1 MGHTLVF
8 ANGSVQDP
16 GREGATPSRFIPLFI
31 RLIVES
37 DEIIEEKAREREREL
52 IFLSLLVTGVSLTI
66 VFELKCEDLKFASCY
81 VEGMILIY
89 LFSFAG

>member
-1 MGHTLVF
+1 M
-8 ANGSVQDP
+8 
-16 GREGATPSRFIPLFI
+16 
-31 RLIVES
+31 
-37 DEIIEEKAREREREL
+37 
-52 IFLSLLVTGVSLTI
+52 TGVSLTI

>member
-16 GREGATPSRFIPLFI
+16 GRSNTLPFHSSLYPFNRGI
-31 RLIVES
+31 S
-37 DEIIEEKAREREREL
+37 DEIIEGKAREREREL
-52 IFLSLLVTGVSLTI
+52 IFLSLLMTGVSLTI